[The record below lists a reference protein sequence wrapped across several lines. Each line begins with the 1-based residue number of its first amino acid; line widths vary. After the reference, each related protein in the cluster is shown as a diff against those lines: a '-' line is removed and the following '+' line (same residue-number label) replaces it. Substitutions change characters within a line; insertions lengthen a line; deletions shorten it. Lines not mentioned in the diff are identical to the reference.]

1 MDAPE
6 MKHHPIRRQAGLTL
20 IEVLVAILIFS
31 FGLLGFVGLQA
42 RAIQFSVGAE
52 DSNRASMLANEMA
65 TQMVLLQSANVNN
78 PAVAAE
84 IVRWQARAASSAT
97 LGLPNVSASASSVAN
112 GVGNIAT
119 LTITWRANSV
129 ASSAANATNRYV
141 TQVVQ

>member
-1 MDAPE
+1 
-6 MKHHPIRRQAGLTL
+6 MKHRPMRRQTGLTL

-65 TQMVLLQSANVNN
+65 TTMLLLKNVNVN
-78 PAVAAE
+78 DPAVAAE
-84 IVRWQARAASSAT
+84 IVKWQTRTTSSST
-97 LGLPNVSASASSVAN
+97 LGLPNAAATATN
-112 GVGNIAT
+112 VGNVAT

-129 ASSAANATNRYV
+129 SNTAPNAQNKYM
-141 TQVVQ
+141 TQVIL

>member
-1 MDAPE
+1 
-6 MKHHPIRRQAGLTL
+6 MKNRFMHRQAGLTL

-65 TQMVLLQSANVNN
+65 TQMVLLQSANVSD

-84 IVRWQARAASSAT
+84 IVKWQARAASSST
-97 LGLPNVSASASSVAN
+97 LGLPNADASASSVAN
-112 GVGNIAT
+112 STGTGNTAT

-129 ASSAANATNRYV
+129 ASAAPNALNRYV

>member
-1 MDAPE
+1 
-6 MKHHPIRRQAGLTL
+6 MKHRPMRRQAGLTL

-65 TQMVLLQSANVNN
+65 TTMLLLKNVNVN
-78 PAVAAE
+78 DPAVAAE
-84 IVRWQARAASSAT
+84 IVKWQTRTTSSST
-97 LGLPNVSASASSVAN
+97 LGLPNAEAAASSS
-112 GVGNIAT
+112 GNVAT

-129 ASSAANATNRYV
+129 ASSAPNAQNKYV
-141 TQVVQ
+141 TQVIL

>member
-1 MDAPE
+1 
-6 MKHHPIRRQAGLTL
+6 MKNRFMHRQAGLTL

-65 TQMVLLQSANVNN
+65 TQMVLLQSANVSD

-84 IVRWQARAASSAT
+84 IVKWQARAASSST
-97 LGLPNVSASASSVAN
+97 LGLPNADAVASSVAN
-112 GVGNIAT
+112 STGTGNTAT

-129 ASSAANATNRYV
+129 ASAAPNALNRYV

>member
-1 MDAPE
+1 
-6 MKHHPIRRQAGLTL
+6 MKHRFMRRQVGLTL

-65 TQMVLLQSANVNN
+65 TQMVLLQSANVND

-84 IVRWQARAASSAT
+84 IVKWQARAASSST
-97 LGLPNVSASASSVAN
+97 LGLPNAAAAASSVAN
-112 GVGNIAT
+112 GTGNIAT

-129 ASSAANATNRYV
+129 ASAAPNALNRYV

>member
-1 MDAPE
+1 
-6 MKHHPIRRQAGLTL
+6 MKHHFMRRQAGLTL

-65 TQMVLLQSANVNN
+65 TQMVLLQSANVND
-78 PAVAAE
+78 PLVAAE
-84 IVRWQARAASSAT
+84 IVKWQARATSSST
-97 LGLPNVSASASSVAN
+97 LGLPNAEAAASSVAN
-112 GVGNIAT
+112 GTGNIAT
-119 LTITWRANSV
+119 LTITWRANNV
-129 ASSAANATNRYV
+129 AIAAPNALNRYV

>member
-1 MDAPE
+1 

-52 DSNRASMLANEMA
+52 DSNRASILANEMA

>member
-1 MDAPE
+1 
-6 MKHHPIRRQAGLTL
+6 MKNRFMRRQAGLTL

-65 TQMVLLQSANVNN
+65 TQMVLLQSANVSD

-84 IVRWQARAASSAT
+84 IVKWQARAASSST
-97 LGLPNVSASASSVAN
+97 LGLPNADAVASSVAN
-112 GVGNIAT
+112 STGTGNTAT

-129 ASSAANATNRYV
+129 ASAAPNALNRYV

>member
-1 MDAPE
+1 
-6 MKHHPIRRQAGLTL
+6 MKHRFMRRQVGLTL

-65 TQMVLLQSANVNN
+65 TQMVLLQSANVNDS
-78 PAVAAE
+78 AVAAE
-84 IVRWQARAASSAT
+84 IVKWQARAASSST
-97 LGLPNVSASASSVAN
+97 LGLPNAAAAASSVAN
-112 GVGNIAT
+112 GTGNIAT

-129 ASSAANATNRYV
+129 ASTAPNALNRYV

>member
-1 MDAPE
+1 
-6 MKHHPIRRQAGLTL
+6 MKHRFMRRQAGLTL

-65 TQMVLLQSANVNN
+65 TQMVLLQSANVND
-78 PAVAAE
+78 PLVAAE
-84 IVRWQARAASSAT
+84 IVKWQARATSSST
-97 LGLPNVSASASSVAN
+97 LGLPNATAAAVSVAN
-112 GVGNIAT
+112 ANGTGNIAT
-119 LTITWRANSV
+119 LTITWRANNV
-129 ASSAANATNRYV
+129 AIAAPNALNRYV